1 MLEARYFGRSNERGA
16 WVRFVIFNVRQARCF
31 RLLPVYFLFISVHD
45 GGEHAREFNLYVVD
59 YTM

>member
-1 MLEARYFGRSNERGA
+1 VFGRSNERGA
-16 WVRFVIFNVRQARCF
+16 WVRFVIFNVQHARCF

-45 GGEHAREFNLYVVD
+45 GGEDGREFNLYVVD